1 MSASITGRSPDG
13 SIPVSL
19 APAWQ
24 KRYDGRMSRLSIIL
38 LAPLVAVALTPA
50 IADDVAAERA
60 RLANQ
65 RIQIEEERRAR
76 EEEERLAQAQAQTES
91 EDRRETNAETA
102 AASEQPGDMSSP
114 PVTRTTQTG
123 VSDAPADRVEMS
135 RALEQLRELGA
146 LRDAGYVTEE
156 EFEQL
161 KKKILNGTL

>member
-76 EEEERLAQAQAQTES
+76 EEEERLAQAQTES

-123 VSDAPADRVEMS
+123 VSGAPADRVEMS

>member
-1 MSASITGRSPDG
+1 MIAPITGRGLHG

-19 APAWQ
+19 APARQ

-76 EEEERLAQAQAQTES
+76 EEEERLAQAQTES
-91 EDRRETNAETA
+91 EDPRETDVEMA

-114 PVTRTTQTG
+114 PETRSTQTSVG
-123 VSDAPADRVEMS
+123 GPPPDRIEMS

-146 LRDAGYVTEE
+146 LRDAGYLTEE
-156 EFEQL
+156 EFAQL
-161 KKKILNGTL
+161 KKKILDGAL

>member
-1 MSASITGRSPDG
+1 
-13 SIPVSL
+13 
-19 APAWQ
+19 
-24 KRYDGRMSRLSIIL
+24 MSRLSIIL

-76 EEEERLAQAQAQTES
+76 EEEERLAQAQAQAQTQTET
-91 EDRRETNAETA
+91 EDRRETNVEVAP
-102 AASEQPGDMSSP
+102 ASEQPGDTSSP
-114 PVTRTTQTG
+114 PAARSTQTG
-123 VSDAPADRVEMS
+123 VSGAPADRVEMS

-161 KKKILNGTL
+161 KKTILNGTL